1 MEWRLYTQNSKED
14 IRLLNNLQKNREIN
28 NLNKIIIRKND
39 SKRSESF
46 IASKII
52 WTAAEIKRLFY

>member
-1 MEWRLYTQNSKED
+1 MEWRLYAKNSKEN
-14 IRLLNNLQKNREIN
+14 IGLLNNLQKNREIN
-28 NLNKIIIRKND
+28 NINKIILGKND
-39 SKRSESF
+39 TKRSESF

>member
-52 WTAAEIKRLFY
+52 LTAAEIKRLFY

>member
-1 MEWRLYTQNSKED
+1 MEWRLYTQNLKED
-14 IRLLNNLQKNREIN
+14 IRLLNNLQKNRERN
-28 NLNKIIIRKND
+28 SLNKIIIRKND